1 MVQFGQKQNITHY
14 ELKENRFL
22 ITSGILFGSA
32 HTKAGVPSGLILYL
46 HSLVN
51 TSYASFFNIFS
62 SVAPGNCQIDSGDSL
77 QARDSIHVAGQIAV
91 ENGNRQFFLS
101 FIYVFSIPFF
111 HYLIFLSLSELK
123 GNNSQ

>member
-1 MVQFGQKQNITHY
+1 MARSNKTDY
-14 ELKENRFL
+14 ELKESRFP
-22 ITSGILFGSA
+22 ITLGVLFGSA
-32 HTKAGVPSGLILYL
+32 HTKAGVLSGLIRSL
-46 HSLVN
+46 HSLAN
-51 TSYASFFNIFS
+51 TTYASFFNIFS

-77 QARDSIHVAGQIAV
+77 QARDSIHIADQIAV

-123 GNNSQ
+123 RNNSQ